1 MVIILDE
8 GGGHLL
14 GDCDLIPS
22 FMLMR
27 LFPEWEKSVPIWRGG
42 KWIYRR
48 EVDTNENYGT
58 FYVKIFRS
66 FATLYSFGYFIIV
79 YIMDRAPLTLI
90 RDGLD
95 KLSTVLL
102 FIVLSVT
109 DKVWQLSSEK
119 YGTIFYCIVCH
130 IAAESGNIINL
141 LQLNFCKCFDLYR

>member
-22 FMLMR
+22 FMLLL

-48 EVDTNENYGT
+48 EVDTIENYGT

-66 FATLYSFGYFIIV
+66 FATLYSFGNFIIV
-79 YIMDRAPLTLI
+79 YIMDRVTLTII
-90 RDGLD
+90 REGLE

-102 FIVLSVT
+102 FVVLSVT
-109 DKVWQLSSEK
+109 NKVWLLSSEK
-119 YGTIFYCIVCH
+119 YSTIFYCIVCH

-141 LQLNFCKCFDLYR
+141 LQLNFCKCFDFYR

>member
-1 MVIILDE
+1 MVIVLNE

-22 FMLMR
+22 FML
-27 LFPEWEKSVPIWRGG
+27 LWSFPEWKKSVPIWRGG

-48 EVDTNENYGT
+48 EVDTNEKYGT

-66 FATLYSFGYFIIV
+66 FATILYSFGNFIIV

-95 KLSTVLL
+95 KLITVLL
-102 FIVLSVT
+102 FIVLSIT

-119 YGTIFYCIVCH
+119 YGIIFYCIVCH
-130 IAAESGNIINL
+130 IAAESGNIINF
-141 LQLNFCKCFDLYR
+141 FCN